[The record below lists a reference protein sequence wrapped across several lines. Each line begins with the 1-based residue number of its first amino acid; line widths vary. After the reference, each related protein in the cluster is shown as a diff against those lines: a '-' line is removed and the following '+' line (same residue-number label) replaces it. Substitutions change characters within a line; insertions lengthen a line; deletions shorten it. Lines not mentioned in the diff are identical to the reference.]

1 MTRAYQATFTGFTGA
16 QFVCPIIAESL
27 AEARA
32 IAEDH
37 MCAGDLLT
45 IETTREDLN

>member
-1 MTRAYQATFTGFTGA
+1 MSRAYIATFTGFTGA
-16 QFVCPIIAESL
+16 QFICPVLAENL

-45 IETTREDLN
+45 IELPREDLH